1 MNIYFLRSFNTQLIE
16 TSSVTMSR
24 AVNTLLFR
32 AAPALRFSLQQA
44 RSPCLRRGFAQETSF
59 PKPLKLKGVLE
70 PLKQFKVTPTVGT
83 EFPEANL
90 VDMLNAPNSDELL
103 RDLAITSK
111 RFRGSHSDD
120 RTNGCAPYSFSTR
133 CRIFPESE

>member
-1 MNIYFLRSFNTQLIE
+1 
-16 TSSVTMSR
+16 MSR
-24 AVNTLLFR
+24 TATVLLSR
-32 AAPALRFSLQQA
+32 TTPVLRFSSLQQA

-59 PKPLKLKGVLE
+59 PKPLKLKGVLN

-90 VDMLNAPNSDELL
+90 VDMLNAPNADELL

-111 RFRGSHSDD
+111 YGRVSHRKHD
-120 RTNGCAPYSFSTR
+120 
-133 CRIFPESE
+133 